1 MRKAVLRFG
10 GLLIIGLL
18 LAAMI
23 PAFSSVAFS
32 DSKPTVVTTIYPLY
46 EFARQVFGQRAEV
59 VLLTPPGVEP
69 HDWEPGPADLVK
81 VKKAKLFIY
90 NGAGMEPWVEPIKN
104 TVLAGK
110 NVVNVSEAVALI
122 AAAEEDVGHEED
134 SHGHGHDHGHLDP
147 HIWLDPINAQD
158 ITGRIAQAAK
168 EIDPANAAR
177 YEANAQSYIAQ
188 LAALHAEY
196 ITAFNQT
203 SRRELITTHAAFGY
217 LAKRYGLVQEAIMG
231 LEPDAEPSPEKMT
244 QIIRYIK
251 ARNIKYIFA
260 ETLLSPKL
268 AQTIASETGVKVLV
282 LNPLEGLTDQEV
294 AQGKTYL
301 SVMRENLSHLKQAL
315 Q

>member
-1 MRKAVLRFG
+1 MLRFG
-10 GLLIIGLL
+10 GLVIVGLL
-18 LAAMI
+18 VVAMI
-23 PAFSSVAFS
+23 PSFSSVAFS

-90 NGAGMEPWVEPIKN
+90 NGAGMEPWVESIKN

-110 NVVNVSEAVALI
+110 NVVNVSQAVTLI
-122 AAAEEDVGHEED
+122 AAAEEDEDHEED
-134 SHGHGHDHGHLDP
+134 GHGHSHGHLDP
-147 HIWLDPINAQD
+147 HIWLDPVNAQD
-158 ITGRIAQAAK
+158 IVGRIAQAAK
-168 EIDPANAAR
+168 EIDPANATR

-196 ITAFNQT
+196 IAVFNQV

-244 QIIRYIK
+244 QIIRHIK
-251 ARNIKYIFA
+251 AHNIKYIFA

-268 AQTIASETGVKVLV
+268 AQTIASETGVRVLV

-294 AQGKTYL
+294 AQGKNYL
-301 SVMRENLSHLKQAL
+301 SVMRENLSQLKQAL